1 MIKSIKSILLSVLV
15 MLAVMSWVTTQET
28 YAEDMDSPLKHTPTG
43 TIIEIT
49 RDIIFAPN
57 QDAVSITIAST
68 IPTHYRISINKWGGN
83 NMYKC
88 DKTGNANLHILA
100 RMKTKAMR
108 KLRAGTKLTIVGVSI
123 KQGGIPE
130 TKKTTYIDITLSHK
144 SIRNIVLE
152 FPDCAVGDPNKDD
165 YTECINS
172 SFKAKNPKVKDL
184 EGKLFG
190 NYFKIVSIAEMEEM

>member
-108 KLRAGTKLTIVGVSI
+108 KLRAGTKLTIVGVSKAAYL
-123 KQGGIPE
+123 KQ
-130 TKKTTYIDITLSHK
+130 KKHILSIDITLSHK

-172 SFKAKNPKVKDL
+172 SFKAKNPKIKDL